1 MNIETIL
8 GVALVVISIGN
19 YILYTGL
26 RNKITLLE
34 EIVTSND
41 KERDLW
47 VKLMGRQTNRLK
59 KLEDKCK
66 YSEKQAMMAV
76 AMELLESSDCDKNYK
91 TK

>member
-1 MNIETIL
+1 MLAPTTMKSFFMMWTDKEIDVNIEIIL

-47 VKLMGRQTNRLK
+47 VKIMDKQTDRLK
-59 KLEDKCK
+59 KLENKCK
-66 YSEKQAMMAV
+66 YSEK
-76 AMELLESSDCDKNYK
+76 
-91 TK
+91 